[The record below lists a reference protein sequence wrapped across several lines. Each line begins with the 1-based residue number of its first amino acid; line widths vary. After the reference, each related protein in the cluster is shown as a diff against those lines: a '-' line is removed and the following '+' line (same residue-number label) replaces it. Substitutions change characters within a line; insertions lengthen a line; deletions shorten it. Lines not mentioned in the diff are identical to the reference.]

1 LIRIPRSVIPNSFT
15 VFNMLAGYMSIV
27 FSVNQKNFVW
37 AAWMIGLAAV
47 LDALDGKVARITN
60 SSSKF
65 GVEYDSLADVVS
77 FGVAPSVLIYQF
89 YLIQVPHDI
98 GLFVSFFPLLFGS
111 IRLARFNVQLSG
123 FSKTHFSGL
132 PIPAAA
138 ITLGSY
144 VLLVE
149 KYFDGEAF
157 PRILLSITAIVSL
170 LMVSNVRYEVFP
182 KISFRGDVKQKIFIS
197 LLLVFG
203 ILIIMFPY
211 MLILPTM
218 IFYIGSGL
226 VTSLFIKTTEVRKKR
241 KDTKDTKDT
250 KERRSGQE
258 RRLHDDYYEMEDD
271 DPEE

>member
-1 LIRIPRSVIPNSFT
+1 MIRIPRSVIPNSFT

-27 FSVNQKNFVW
+27 FSVNQKNFVL

-89 YLIQVPHDI
+89 YFINIPHDI
-98 GLFVSFFPLLFGS
+98 GLIFSFFPLLFGS

-123 FSKTHFSGL
+123 FTKTHFNGL

-138 ITLGSY
+138 ITIGSY
-144 VLLVE
+144 ILLVE

-157 PRILLSITAIVSL
+157 PRILMSVTAIVSI
-170 LMVSNVRYEVFP
+170 LMVSNIRYEVFP
-182 KISFRGDVKQKIFIS
+182 QISLRGDLRQKIIFSI
-197 LLLVFG
+197 LLVFAV
-203 ILIIMFPY
+203 LIIMFPY
-211 MLILPTM
+211 MLIFPVML
-218 IFYIGSGL
+218 FYLGSGL
-226 VTSLFIKTTEVRKKR
+226 VTSAFMKTTQVRKRRNIK
-241 KDTKDTKDT
+241 
-250 KERRSGQE
+250 KERRTGGE
-258 RRLHDDYYEMEDD
+258 RRYRSEYIEEDEEF
-271 DPEE
+271 PEE

>member
-1 LIRIPRSVIPNSFT
+1 MIRIPRSVIPNSFT

-27 FSVNQKNFVW
+27 FSVNQKNFVL
-37 AAWMIGLAAV
+37 AAWMIGLAAI

-89 YLIQVPHDI
+89 YFINLPHDI
-98 GLFVSFFPLLFGS
+98 GLFFSFFPLLFGS

-123 FSKTHFSGL
+123 FTKTHFSGL

-138 ITLGSY
+138 ITIGSY
-144 VLLVE
+144 ILLVE
-149 KYFDGEAF
+149 KYFNGEAF
-157 PRILLSITAIVSL
+157 PRILMALTAIVSL

-182 KISFRGDVKQKIFIS
+182 KISFRGDTKQKIIFS
-197 LLLVFG
+197 V
-203 ILIIMFPY
+203 LIISAVLIIIFPN
-211 MLILPTM
+211 MLIFPTM

-226 VTSLFIKTTEVRKKR
+226 VASVFLKTSERRKKR
-241 KDTKDTKDT
+241 KDITESKEIKD
-250 KERRSGQE
+250 RRSGEE
-258 RRLHDDYYEMEDD
+258 RRHDEDFS
-271 DPEE
+271 E

>member
-1 LIRIPRSVIPNSFT
+1 MIRISRSVIPNSFT

-89 YLIQVPHDI
+89 YFINMPHDI
-98 GLFVSFFPLLFGS
+98 GLVFSFFPLLFGS

-123 FSKTHFSGL
+123 YTKKHFSGL

-138 ITLGSY
+138 ITIGSY
-144 VLLVE
+144 ILLVE
-149 KYFDGEAF
+149 KYFYGEAF
-157 PRILLSITAIVSL
+157 PRILIALTAIVSL

-182 KISFRGDVKQKIFIS
+182 KISFRGGTKQKIIFS
-197 LLLVFG
+197 VLLVFTV
-203 ILIIMFPY
+203 LIIVFPY
-211 MLILPTM
+211 MLLLPTM

-226 VTSLFIKTTEVRKKR
+226 VTSAFLKTSEVRKKR
-241 KDTKDTKDT
+241 KDI
-250 KERRSGQE
+250 KERRSGDE
-258 RRLHDDYYEMEDD
+258 RRHNRNYSELEDD
-271 DPEE
+271 F

>member
-1 LIRIPRSVIPNSFT
+1 MIRIPRSVIPNSFT

-27 FSVNQKNFVW
+27 FSVNQKNFIL
-37 AAWMIGLAAV
+37 AAWMIGLAAI

-89 YLIQVPHDI
+89 YFIDMPHDI
-98 GLFVSFFPLLFGS
+98 GLFFSFFPLLFGS

-123 FSKTHFSGL
+123 FTKTHFNGL

-138 ITLGSY
+138 ITISSY

-157 PRILLSITAIVSL
+157 PRILMSITAVVSL

-182 KISFRGDVKQKIFIS
+182 KISFRGDIKQKILFAI
-197 LLLVFG
+197 LLVFAV
-203 ILIIMFPY
+203 LIIMFPY
-211 MLILPTM
+211 LLILPVM
-218 IFYIGSGL
+218 LFYIGSGL
-226 VTSLFIKTTEVRKKR
+226 VTSAFLKTSEARRKR
-241 KDTKDTKDT
+241 KDSRE
-250 KERRSGQE
+250 ERRSGGE
-258 RRLHDDYYEMEDD
+258 RRHRNDYAEQEDEFSD
-271 DPEE
+271 E